1 MSHDLLHN
9 QRMKSRLD
17 LYICACM
24 PEIVYGQSGDI
35 RDIQKYSSHME
46 EMFS

>member
-17 LYICACM
+17 LCTCACM
-24 PEIVYGQSGDI
+24 PEIMYRQSGDI
-35 RDIQKYSSHME
+35 RDIRKYSSHWE